1 MDEGARTGATT
12 TEAIGPTSD
21 APTPRGRL
29 ALAGAAGAA
38 VALGVAELV
47 SGLSGGDH
55 SLLTAVGTSFV
66 DRFSG
71 PLKEPAIRLF
81 GTADKPALA
90 IGIVVVALALGAV
103 VGVLGAR
110 RRWLAPV
117 AFGIAGMV
125 GVASAVADPLASVP
139 FAVAGAALGVLAGVA
154 TLRALSRL
162 AVGRPAIA
170 TTRTVTTR
178 TVTEPRIEYPSDR
191 RADRRQFFG
200 WAGAAG
206 AFAVVAGAAG
216 RAAGSRSNVEAA
228 RSTITL
234 PRPTGTTIAP
244 SPADGMLGVETGT
257 GAGKLSP
264 YLTPNDA
271 FYRID
276 TALLTP
282 QVDLASWRL
291 KVDGLVDR
299 PFELSYADLLAM
311 PQVEEVVTLSCVSN
325 EVGGELVGN
334 ASWTGVPLA
343 TLLERAGV
351 QAGAGQLVGISVDG
365 FTAGFPASA
374 ATDGRVALVAVG
386 MNGEPLP
393 ADHGFPARLVVEGLY
408 GYVSATKWLSE
419 IRLAPWEGVDGYWIP
434 RGWAKEAPIKTQ
446 SRIDV
451 PRGTAVPAGRVPIA
465 GVAWAPGRGISKV
478 EVQVDDGPW
487 QEARLGE
494 VRSDATWRQWML
506 PWDATPGSH
515 RLRVRATDGS
525 GRTQTEAETRPDPDG
540 ATGWHQRT
548 VVVVDA

>member
-1 MDEGARTGATT
+1 MDEGAHTGATR
-12 TEAIGPTSD
+12 EATDAATPALDVSD
-21 APTPRGRL
+21 HAPTARL
-29 ALAGAAGAA
+29 ALAGAAATA

-55 SLLTAVGTSFV
+55 SLLTAVGTSFI

-71 PLKEPAIRLF
+71 PLKEPAVRLF
-81 GTADKPALA
+81 GTADKPALT
-90 IGIVVVALALGAV
+90 IGMVVVTLALGAV

-117 AFGIAGMV
+117 AFGAAGLV

-139 FAVAGAALGVLAGVA
+139 FAVAGAALGVLAGVG

-162 AVGRPAIA
+162 AVGRPAV
-170 TTRTVTTR
+170 TTTR
-178 TVTEPRIEYPSDR
+178 TVTERPIEYPSDR

-206 AFAVVAGAAG
+206 AFALVAGAAG

-291 KVDGLVDR
+291 KVAGLVDR
-299 PFELSYADLLAM
+299 PFELSYADLLAL
-311 PQVEEVVTLSCVSN
+311 PQVEETVTLSCVSN

-334 ASWTGVPLA
+334 AAWTGVPLS

-365 FTAGFPASA
+365 FTAGFPTSA

-419 IRLAPWEGVDGYWIP
+419 IRLSPWEGVDGYWIP

-451 PRGTAVPAGRVPIA
+451 PRGNAVPAGRVPIA
-465 GVAWAPGRGISKV
+465 GVAWAPGRGVSKV

-506 PWDATPGSH
+506 PWDATPGRH
-515 RLRVRATDGS
+515 RLRVRATDGT
-525 GRTQTEAETRPDPDG
+525 GQTQTEAESRPDPDG
-540 ATGWHQRT
+540 ATGWHERT
-548 VVVVDA
+548 VTVVET